1 MGVKPTLLSGA
12 GRSAA
17 AAVLLATFLV
27 ACEPRV
33 RREAV
38 MVTDSSGITIV
49 DSDGNQPAWTSET
62 AWRLA
67 SPPRIQVGNQPYDP
81 SQRIF
86 GAEHARR
93 TTDGGIAVANR
104 GLGDLRLFDA
114 GGYHLQTI
122 RIVVDPTIETGRP
135 RRVYPMSPDSLV
147 IYLGGG
153 ELSLR
158 DGRYQVTQRVAVE
171 QPGGLEAGELEPAGD
186 FFADHTLLFTGQLP
200 LDPGLTGLQRTRMR
214 LMRYGIDG
222 RMIESFGDFDAG
234 TEIVGEQI
242 YVWGPNAHVAVAD
255 STIWYAP
262 GDRWEVRE
270 IAPGGRVLRIFR
282 IDRPMAQVT
291 PADHSAFRVGAVRQL
306 REAGEENAEAIVD
319 SMYTHAETFPAWSQI
334 LVDEV
339 GNVWARAYRWFEM
352 GADYSWTV
360 FDPEGRY
367 LGEIVVPYPLTIHE
381 IGEDYVLGHMSDGRG
396 GEAVYIYEL
405 VKPMAGAAGQ

>member
-1 MGVKPTLLSGA
+1 MRVNPMPLRRGA
-12 GRSAA
+12 RSAVW
-17 AAVLLATFLV
+17 AVAPLAVLV
-27 ACEPRV
+27 ACEPGV
-33 RREAV
+33 TREAV
-38 MVTDSSGITIV
+38 IVRDSAGVTIV

-67 SPPRIQVGNQPYDP
+67 SPPTIQVGNQPYDP

-86 GAEHARR
+86 GAEHTRR
-93 TTDGGIAVANR
+93 TPDGGIVVANR
-104 GLGDLRLFDA
+104 GLGDVRLFEA
-114 GGYHLQTI
+114 GGYHIQTI
-122 RIVVDPTIETGRP
+122 RIVVDPTIVTGRP

-153 ELSLR
+153 QLSLR
-158 DGRYQVTQRVAVE
+158 DSRYQLLQRVPVE
-171 QPGGLEAGELEPAGD
+171 QPDGLEEGELEPAGD
-186 FFADHTLLFTGQLP
+186 WFADHTLLFTGQLP

-222 RMIESFGDFDAG
+222 RMIESFGDFDAN

-242 YVWGPNAHVAVAD
+242 YVWGPAAHVAVAD

-282 IDRPMAQVT
+282 IDRPMDPVT
-291 PADHSAFRVGAVRQL
+291 GADHSAFRVSAVRQL

-319 SMYTHAETFPAWSQI
+319 STYTHAETFPAWSQI

-352 GADYSWTV
+352 GADYPWTV
-360 FDPEGRY
+360 FDREGRY
-367 LGEIVVPYPLTIHE
+367 LGEVVVPYPLTVHE

-396 GEAVYIYEL
+396 GEAVYIYQLE
-405 VKPMAGAAGQ
+405 KPAPE

>member
-1 MGVKPTLLSGA
+1 MRVNSMLTRRIARPFGWAVAPLL
-12 GRSAA
+12 
-17 AAVLLATFLV
+17 VLA

-33 RREAV
+33 TREAV
-38 MVTDSSGITIV
+38 IVRDSAGITIV
-49 DSDGNQPAWTSET
+49 DSDGNQPAWTPET
-62 AWRLA
+62 AWRVA
-67 SPPRIQVGNQPYDP
+67 FPPTIQVGNQPYDP

-86 GAEHARR
+86 GAEHTRR
-93 TTDGGIAVANR
+93 TPDAGIAVANR
-104 GLGDLRLFDA
+104 GLGDVRLFDA
-114 GGYHLQTI
+114 GGYHIQTI

-153 ELSLR
+153 QLALR
-158 DGRYQVTQRVAVE
+158 DSQYQLLQRVTVE
-171 QPGGLEAGELEPAGD
+171 RPEGLGEDELEPAGD
-186 FFADHTLLFTGQLP
+186 YFADHTLLFTGQVP

-234 TEIVGEQI
+234 TEIVGDQI
-242 YVWGPNAHVAVAD
+242 YVWGPTAHVAVAD

-282 IDRPMAQVT
+282 IERPMDPVT
-291 PADHSAFRVGAVRQL
+291 GADHSAFRVSAVRQL

-319 SMYTHAETFPAWSQI
+319 STYTHAETFPAWGQI

-339 GNVWARAYRWFEM
+339 GNVWARSYRWFEM
-352 GADYSWTV
+352 GADYPWTV
-360 FDPEGRY
+360 FDREGRY
-367 LGEIVVPYPLTIHE
+367 LGEVVIPYPLTVHE

-396 GEAVYIYEL
+396 GEAVYIYRLE
-405 VKPMAGAAGQ
+405 KPIPE